1 MLRVIQELWPEGEA
15 LAGGKTMVDMP
26 VVELGNCDVIPM
38 SSSKKNSIAWSAS
51 IRRTTE
57 RENVD
62 GIDWLAAD
70 CMNDGVARSGLL
82 PSSTNASVDP
92 RKESSVLLTRRGCV
106 LIVARRNL
114 VVCGEPSWECHRTYG
129 SPDS

>member
-1 MLRVIQELWPEGEA
+1 MLRVIHELWPEGEV

-26 VVELGNCDVIPM
+26 AVELDNCDVVPIPDRE
-38 SSSKKNSIAWSAS
+38 KNSIAWSAS

-62 GIDWLAAD
+62 GIGWLAAD

-82 PSSTNASVDP
+82 AMSTSASVDP
-92 RKESSVLLTRRGCV
+92 RKESSFLPAGRACT
-106 LIVARRNL
+106 LIIARLNL
-114 VVCGEPSWECHRTYG
+114 VASGALPLK
-129 SPDS
+129 